1 MLKLHMTN
9 RRKSEIRDS
18 KPEEPVW
25 KSQPGEPPIKGPGDL
40 LAMMAHGGQELA
52 ASGSADDR
60 DELRNPSDSTEQPGE
75 LRKDERAAEGL
86 PPRKAIISI
95 DGKDVEEREIEPRP
109 RKRRVA

>member
-1 MLKLHMTN
+1 MWKLHMTN

-25 KSQPGEPPIKGPGDL
+25 KSEPGEPPIKGPGDL
-40 LAMMAHGGQELA
+40 LAMMAQGGHELA
-52 ASGSADDR
+52 ESDSADDQTEQR
-60 DELRNPSDSTEQPGE
+60 NAPDSPGQQGELRN
-75 LRKDERAAEGL
+75 DERAAEGL

-95 DGKDVEEREIEPRP
+95 DGKDVEEREIQPGP